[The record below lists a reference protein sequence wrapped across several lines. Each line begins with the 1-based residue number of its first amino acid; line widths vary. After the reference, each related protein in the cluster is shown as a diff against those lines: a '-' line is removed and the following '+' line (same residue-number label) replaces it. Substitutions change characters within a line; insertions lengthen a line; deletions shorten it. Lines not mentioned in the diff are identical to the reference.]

1 MSGCARSHMEQLI
14 QNVLFKL
21 QRPAFL
27 LSPNPKTS
35 SGLSRMLPCKRLLS
49 IWMWLHSYGEGGD
62 VGFVCS
68 APVIFLVF
76 FMVPRYF
83 FFNAGNI
90 SHPWCPWELQ
100 WFPAGAQPVCWLLS
114 GLLLRGVLCVVGG
127 SESWEL
133 KEVKFVF
140 GSWNTWGE
148 VIDHN
153 LRADL
158 AMQRTAHH
166 HVHSN
171 GLVNGNGADG
181 CFLIIPL
188 CCKC

>member
-1 MSGCARSHMEQLI
+1 MSGCASSHMEQLI

-83 FFNAGNI
+83 FLMQGTLPILDVPGSCSGSLQGLSLSAG
-90 SHPWCPWELQ
+90 SFQGSFCEGCCVWS
-100 WFPAGAQPVCWLLS
+100 AG
-114 GLLLRGVLCVVGG
+114 LRA
-127 SESWEL
+127 
-133 KEVKFVF
+133 
-140 GSWNTWGE
+140 GSW
-148 VIDHN
+148 
-153 LRADL
+153 RK
-158 AMQRTAHH
+158 
-166 HVHSN
+166 SS
-171 GLVNGNGADG
+171 
-181 CFLIIPL
+181 L
-188 CCKC
+188 CLGVEILEEK

>member
-1 MSGCARSHMEQLI
+1 MEQLT
-14 QNVLFKL
+14 QNVPFQL
-21 QRPAFL
+21 QHPAFL
-27 LSPNPKTS
+27 LSPNPETS
-35 SGLSRMLPCKRLLS
+35 SGLSRMLPCKRD
-49 IWMWLHSYGEGGD
+49 WAFECDFTATGREVMWALCVQRG
-62 VGFVCS
+62 
-68 APVIFLVF
+68 APVIFFVVF
-76 FMVPRYF
+76 FIVPRDF
-83 FFNAGNI
+83 FLNAGII

-100 WFPAGAQPVCWLLS
+100 WFPAGAQLFLE
-114 GLLLRGVLCVVGG
+114 LLLQGVLCVVGG
-127 SESWEL
+127 SEIWEL

-140 GSWNTWGE
+140 GSWNTWEE